1 MKSVQYIL
9 KRKINM
15 SDWFRRDS
23 KNIKTFNKRD
33 TKEGMW
39 YSCPQCR
46 SVIYKSVLQQNYY
59 VCHECS
65 FHFRITSNDYI
76 KIIIDDG
83 KYQEF
88 GKNITSGDPLSFKTP
103 KDYKIQ
109 IQESVKK
116 TNKNSA
122 VTTVTGFINEIKV
135 VLAVMDFSFIGGS
148 MGSVVGEKISKA
160 IVKAEQENLPLVI
173 VTSSGGARMQEG
185 AYSLMQLAK
194 TSSKLARFSK
204 NGGLYIVLIADP
216 TTGGISASIAMLG
229 DVILAEP
236 NALICFA
243 GPRVIKQTIGQD
255 LPEGFQKSEFLLKK
269 GFIDEIVH
277 RKDLKKKLTVLMR
290 LLLKKNE

>member
-1 MKSVQYIL
+1 
-9 KRKINM
+9 M

-39 YSCPQCR
+39 YSCPKCR
-46 SVIYKSVLQQNYY
+46 VVIYKTVLQNNHF
-59 VCHECS
+59 VCHECL
-65 FHFRITSNDYI
+65 FHFRITSDDYI
-76 KIIIDDG
+76 KIIIDDNEFE
-83 KYQEF
+83 EF
-88 GKNITSGDPLSFKTP
+88 GANIISSDPLDFKIP
-103 KDYKIQ
+103 KEYKTQ
-109 IQESVKK
+109 IRENIKK

-122 VTTVTGFINEIKV
+122 VTTLVGKINNIKV
-135 VLAVMDFSFIGGS
+135 VLGVMDFSFIGGS
-148 MGSVVGEKISKA
+148 MGSVVGEKISQA
-160 IVKAEQENLPLVI
+160 IVKAEEEKLPLII

-204 NGGLYIVLIADP
+204 NGGFYIVLIADP

-269 GFIDEIVH
+269 GFIDDIVH
-277 RKDLKKKLTVLMR
+277 RKDLKNKLT
-290 LLLKKNE
+290 LLIKLFLKK

>member
-1 MKSVQYIL
+1 
-9 KRKINM
+9 M

-39 YSCPQCR
+39 YSCPECR
-46 SVIYKSVLQQNYY
+46 VVIYKSVLQDNHF

-65 FHFRITSNDYI
+65 FHFRITSDDYI
-76 KIIIDDG
+76 KLLIDNNKYKEFSENII
-83 KYQEF
+83 
-88 GKNITSGDPLSFKTP
+88 SADPLDFNIQ
-103 KDYKIQ
+103 KDYKTQ
-109 IQESVKK
+109 INENIKK

-122 VTTVTGFINEIKV
+122 ITTLTGYINNTKV
-135 VLAVMDFSFIGGS
+135 VLGVMDFSFIGGS
-148 MGSVVGEKISKA
+148 MGSVVGEKISRA
-160 IVKAEQENLPLVI
+160 IVKAEEENLPLI
-173 VTSSGGARMQEG
+173 IITSSGGARMQEG

-204 NGGLYIVLIADP
+204 KGGFYIVVIADP

-229 DVILAEP
+229 DIILAEP

-255 LPEGFQKSEFLLKK
+255 LPDGFQKSEFLLKK
-269 GFIDEIVH
+269 GFIDDIVH
-277 RKDLKKKLTVLMR
+277 RKDLKNRLTLLMKLFVKK
-290 LLLKKNE
+290 